1 MFSRFLKNLFSGKK
15 TFYVISTLI
24 FVVWMSFFD
33 GNDLYSQYQ
42 LRKKLS
48 QMEEERKFYL
58 ENIEIL
64 KQQKLELLKNNE
76 ILEKFAR
83 ENYQMKKRTE
93 DVYVIK
99 KK

>member
-1 MFSRFLKNLFSGKK
+1 
-15 TFYVISTLI
+15 
-24 FVVWMSFFD
+24 MSFFD

>member
-1 MFSRFLKNLFSGKK
+1 
-15 TFYVISTLI
+15 
-24 FVVWMSFFD
+24 MSFFD

-58 ENIEIL
+58 ENIKIL